1 MNQSA
6 IHISSVKRVP
16 MGTNK
21 SHDFLVKFSPSIK
34 LNPDYNHYLA
44 LDRLSMTYSWY
55 NIRSEYKNNKIKYTH
70 DGTTWQT
77 ITFTDGMYSYSDIND
92 YIHQYMDQK
101 SHHTTDP
108 KGEKVYSINLSF
120 VLSTYRV
127 LISLSGQYQVYLR
140 GTKFGDLIGF
150 EEKLV
155 TSTEYGTKLPNITN
169 SVDSLNINVS
179 TIRESVVN
187 GVNTNKIAVIPTDNL
202 TRSYP
207 FTFEPKRE
215 LHCLVN
221 TYNISE
227 MRVDITDSLG
237 RPVDLNGID
246 WFRTLLL
253 DSVPGVAPLLGKD
266 GVYVTL

>member
-6 IHISSVKRVP
+6 IHISSIKREKFGP
-16 MGTNK
+16 NK
-21 SHDFLVKFSPSIK
+21 SHNFIIKFNPS
-34 LNPDYNHYLA
+34 LNLNGELNHYLA

-55 NIRSEYKNNKIKYTH
+55 NIRSSYGNNKIKYTH

-92 YIHQYMDQK
+92 YIHQYMNQK
-101 SHHTTDP
+101 SHHTTDS

-120 VLSTYRV
+120 ILSTYQV
-127 LISLSGQYQVYLR
+127 LISLSGSYQVDLR
-140 GTKFGDLIGF
+140 GTNFGDLIGF
-150 EEKLV
+150 EKKLV

-169 SVDSLNINVS
+169 SVDSLNIN
-179 TIRESVVN
+179 TTAIKDSVVN
-187 GVNTNKIAVIPTDNL
+187 GVNTNTIAVIPTDNL

-215 LHCLVN
+215 LHCPVSSN
-221 TYNISE
+221 NISE
-227 MRVDITDSLG
+227 IRVYITDSLG

-246 WFRTLLL
+246 WFVTLLL
-253 DSVPGVAPLLGKD
+253 YSVDPNVNVSKIL
-266 GVYVTL
+266 V